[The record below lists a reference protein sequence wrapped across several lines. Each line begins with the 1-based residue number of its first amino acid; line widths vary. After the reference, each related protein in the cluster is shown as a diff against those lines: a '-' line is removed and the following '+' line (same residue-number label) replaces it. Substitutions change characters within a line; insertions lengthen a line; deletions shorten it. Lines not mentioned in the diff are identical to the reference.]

1 MDMKNILSKLSQLNE
16 GAAKNES
23 ILDEPSTKETPTGRV
38 HTAKPGG
45 YGRKDDEDDEG
56 KKVKSS
62 AAPRGRGR
70 PKKGADSTTG
80 EVMKPDWSAFG
91 GPKPGSK
98 SKDAKL
104 PKWDKSK
111 TTKHSLKEYFNSLD
125 KAMNEG
131 GLAVQPIPAPKQT
144 GQNFMIKDPSN
155 PQAAAI
161 TTTDPA
167 VVNAAKQGTLTMQ
180 KPGAAP
186 TSSMAK
192 PVTGAGSQVGA
203 MAEDDE
209 KWIQGAIKKPG
220 AFTAKAK
227 SHGITPAQ
235 FRAKVLAN
243 KKDYPAK
250 TEKQAQLAK
259 TLSKLQEVD
268 APQYF
273 AQSSPMSTGG
283 RNPNRLEEGN
293 LRITEGK
300 VKELSMD
307 LKELTDEQFK
317 KKYKMTKAEM
327 RTSMKQKGEKQG
339 VAEAAPMS
347 SQQRASDRD
356 EQWAMQQGAKN
367 NGIRTSQQRGYT
379 RTSQERA
386 SDRDEQWAKQQGVAE
401 AAPMSS
407 QQRASDRDEQW
418 AMQQGAKN
426 NGIRTS
432 QQRGYTRTSQERA
445 SDRDEQWAKQQGVA
459 EGETTQTSTGR
470 VHKGTYGTSYDDDYT
485 APPTQRGRGRPKKGA
500 DSTTGEVMKPDWSA
514 FSKKVTPKTKLPT
527 TRHKMVS
534 EEGAKPDFLDLD
546 KDGNKTEPMKKA
558 AKKKVKEGME
568 HKLQAARLEGK
579 SHALRKMAY
588 NCSHDDMEEAR
599 HYHDGF
605 KEGLDECY
613 GQMPSMGHT
622 STDSLSPEA
631 GAMASYG
638 ARDMDE
644 GNAFTAGLAS
654 TPRGSAFSLGGN
666 KFTDRSN

>member
-401 AAPMSS
+401 
-407 QQRASDRDEQW
+407 
-418 AMQQGAKN
+418 
-426 NGIRTS
+426 
-432 QQRGYTRTSQERA
+432 
-445 SDRDEQWAKQQGVA
+445 
-459 EGETTQTSTGR
+459 GETTQTSTGR

>member
-1 MDMKNILSKLSQLNE
+1 MKNILSKLSQLNE

-401 AAPMSS
+401 
-407 QQRASDRDEQW
+407 
-418 AMQQGAKN
+418 
-426 NGIRTS
+426 
-432 QQRGYTRTSQERA
+432 
-445 SDRDEQWAKQQGVA
+445 
-459 EGETTQTSTGR
+459 GETTQTSTGR